1 MAPVHS
7 GGGKLTSGLLG
18 NALVRDFG
26 SFDDFKKVFNTKT
39 ASIQGSGWGW
49 LVRFCFVFLRYVREL
64 IRIYVRD
71 MISFRGNSKL

>member
-7 GGGKLTSGLLG
+7 GGGQLTSGLLG

-49 LVRFCFVFLRYVREL
+49 LVRFFFLFSYGMLENLYVYML
-64 IRIYVRD
+64 GI
-71 MISFRGNSKL
+71 